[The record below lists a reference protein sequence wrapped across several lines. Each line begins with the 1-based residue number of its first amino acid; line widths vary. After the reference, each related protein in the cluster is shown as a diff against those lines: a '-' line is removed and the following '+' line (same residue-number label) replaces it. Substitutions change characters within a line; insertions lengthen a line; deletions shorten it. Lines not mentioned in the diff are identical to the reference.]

1 MTINKYLLGG
11 IAVALVAVFVIGA
24 DWYRTEEQ
32 VQVERNAAEQPAE
45 RLVRPHS
52 PTLGPATA
60 PVTLVE
66 FLDPE
71 CEACR
76 AMHPIVK
83 RVLQEFEGRVRLV
96 VRYATFHRN
105 SRYAAGLLEAA
116 REQNKYWELMDV
128 FFARQPEW
136 ASHGAPKPELLMDYV
151 RASGLDARRLSADV
165 GQGEIERRIRQDME
179 DVAALGVRQTPT
191 FFVNGRPLPQI
202 GYEPLRGA
210 IADALR

>member
-11 IAVALVAVFVIGA
+11 IAVALVAMFVIGA
-24 DWYRTEEQ
+24 NWYRKDEQ
-32 VQVERNAAEQPAE
+32 AQTAQTVAQQGPD

-52 PTLGPATA
+52 PTLGPAVA

-83 RVLQEFEGRVRLV
+83 QLLREFDGRVRLV

-136 ASHGAPKPELLMDYV
+136 ASHTAPKPELLMDYA
-151 RASGLDARRLSADV
+151 RGLGLNAQQISAALT
-165 GQGEIERRIRQDME
+165 QGEIERRIRQDME
-179 DVAALGVRQTPT
+179 DGAALGVARTPT
-191 FFVNGRPLPQI
+191 FFVNGRALPQI
-202 GYEPLRGA
+202 GYEPLRAA